1 MMTMMMIFQLL
12 AERIMEQLV
21 DRVVGQDA
29 VESLVDQVVGQD
41 AVESLVEQLMV
52 EGLVEH
58 LAVPPDAVEG
68 TAGITAATT
77 SLRLCAVQKVL
88 INRIKQTMAM
98 IKQTSSAALYFVAL
112 ITHASI

>member
-1 MMTMMMIFQLL
+1 MMTMMAILQLVV
-12 AERIMEQLV
+12 ERIMEQ
-21 DRVVGQDA
+21 
-29 VESLVDQVVGQD
+29 LVDQVVGQD

>member
-1 MMTMMMIFQLL
+1 
-12 AERIMEQLV
+12 MEQLV
-21 DRVVGQDA
+21 DQVVGQDA

-52 EGLVEH
+52 EGLMEH

-98 IKQTSSAALYFVAL
+98 IKQTSSATLYFVAL

>member
-1 MMTMMMIFQLL
+1 
-12 AERIMEQLV
+12 MEQLV
-21 DRVVGQDA
+21 DQVVEQDA

-41 AVESLVEQLMV
+41 AMESLVEQVVEQLVV

-77 SLRLCAVQKVL
+77 SFE
-88 INRIKQTMAM
+88 AM
-98 IKQTSSAALYFVAL
+98 CCPEGTDQ
-112 ITHASI
+112 